1 MSDTDMYSS
10 VCVVCIYILYIVLLT
25 QMILAALEV
34 NLFKM
39 PSANTPACTH
49 THTHACTHTH
59 TRFVSFCEDC
69 PHVVHVVNTLYIVSD
84 FLWQI
89 CVVVLVILS
98 KLTVDFSDKWLKL
111 VCIWKRQMQNH
122 LLQFLPKGVDYKNSI
137 SFLFFPCPPLL
148 CSFFYVFT
156 FFNFQE

>member
-1 MSDTDMYSS
+1 MSDTGMYSS

-25 QMILAALEV
+25 QRILAAPET
-34 NLFKM
+34 NLFKL
-39 PSANTPACTH
+39 PSPPIHQLVH
-49 THTHACTHTH
+49 THTNIHTH
-59 TRFVSFCEDC
+59 TPLSLISLWEDC
-69 PHVVHVVNTLYIVSD
+69 LRAAPAVNTLYIVSD

-122 LLQFLPKGVDYKNSI
+122 LLQFLPKGVDYKKKIAVSPTP
-137 SFLFFPCPPLL
+137 LHTPPRALL
-148 CSFFYVFT
+148 YVFS
-156 FFNFQE
+156 F